1 MEEAIKRLRSIGERG
16 MALSDYR
23 EVSDS
28 LELYRQDLEL
38 VLNGNY
44 VSYSDK
50 EMFFTIYDER
60 VIYLNRPLMRKI
72 GNPKYVVI
80 EIDPVRK
87 TLQFKPYTGD
97 GKQKFTVHGNKNI
110 ISKEFIRELRRKYNN
125 SHDRFYSYDNGV
137 FQLDIK
143 KNLEIEK
150 ALYTLKEQKWLKQSE
165 LFYGL

>member
-60 VIYLNRPLMRKI
+60 VIYLNRPLMRNRKSKI
-72 GNPKYVVI
+72 C
-80 EIDPVRK
+80 
-87 TLQFKPYTGD
+87 
-97 GKQKFTVHGNKNI
+97 
-110 ISKEFIRELRRKYNN
+110 
-125 SHDRFYSYDNGV
+125 SHRN
-137 FQLDIK
+137 
-143 KNLEIEK
+143 
-150 ALYTLKEQKWLKQSE
+150 
-165 LFYGL
+165 